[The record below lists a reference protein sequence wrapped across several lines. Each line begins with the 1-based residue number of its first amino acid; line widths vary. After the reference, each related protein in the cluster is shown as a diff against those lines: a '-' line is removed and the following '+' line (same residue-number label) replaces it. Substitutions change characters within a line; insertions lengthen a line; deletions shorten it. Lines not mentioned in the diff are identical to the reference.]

1 MILSLIAIFSSKVVL
16 DMETIRK
23 DLLDRH
29 NLYRSKQKAPALTR
43 LAALETIAQSY
54 SEKLVSL
61 GYLVHSS
68 NTLNGKDIGE
78 NLYFG

>member
-29 NLYRSKQKAPALTR
+29 NLYRSKQKAPTLTR
-43 LAALETIAQSY
+43 LASLETIAQAY

-61 GYLVHSS
+61 GYLVHSRI
-68 NTLNGKDIGE
+68 T
-78 NLYFG
+78 